1 MTRSSSRSQAIFAV
15 PNRETL
21 TKLLGEIERGALPVD
36 VEETLPFDQAA
47 KGLKTFANGHTKG
60 KIVVNVAD

>member
-1 MTRSSSRSQAIFAV
+1 MFAV

-36 VEETLPFDQAA
+36 VEETLPLDQAA